1 MQTLFKQI
9 DMNLMKQAWT
19 CKLETFLFGGGGGEA
34 FWLKYYTLI
43 IEGKEVILYLIDSNL

>member
-19 CKLETFLFGGGGGEA
+19 CKIETFLLGGRGGRLFGWNINT
-34 FWLKYYTLI
+34 FI

>member
-19 CKLETFLFGGGGGEA
+19 CKIETFILGGGEA

>member
-1 MQTLFKQI
+1 MQNRGI
-9 DMNLMKQAWT
+9 YI
-19 CKLETFLFGGGGGEA
+19 GGGGGEA

>member
-19 CKLETFLFGGGGGEA
+19 CKIETFIFGGGGGEA